1 MTSGQHEVMF
11 RVEDRLWWYVGMQAI
26 TRAVVERTY
35 VRGGDLRI
43 LDAGCG
49 TGASMAYLSDYGRTV
64 GFDFSTDALALCRR
78 RGLRLVAQGS
88 IGEIPCLD
96 ASFDLVTSFDVISDC
111 GVPSDVRALRE
122 CARVLRPG
130 GRVVLRVPA
139 YNWLRFWPRAR
150 RG

>member
-49 TGASMAYLSDYGRTV
+49 TGASMAYLSDSGAP
-64 GFDFSTDALALCRR
+64 S
-78 RGLRLVAQGS
+78 GLISRPMRW
-88 IGEIPCLD
+88 PCVD
-96 ASFDLVTSFDVISDC
+96 VEAS
-111 GVPSDVRALRE
+111 A
-122 CARVLRPG
+122 
-130 GRVVLRVPA
+130 
-139 YNWLRFWPRAR
+139 WWPRAR
-150 RG
+150 